1 MSAPRPRPKFEL
13 ELDAPPE
20 RVMQTLRDRLR
31 VCPGCTGASIGN
43 HAELFVP
50 DADRHVW
57 SPWLSV
63 TVENGARG
71 GSLLRS
77 RFGPH
82 PAVWTLY
89 MFLAFGLGF
98 ALLVAA
104 SWGYA
109 QWAMEA
115 TPWALFGVPVILVLG
130 VLLYAVSLVGQ
141 RLGAKQMEE
150 LRSTLEDLVAPE
162 Q

>member
-1 MSAPRPRPKFEL
+1 MSALRARPRFEL
-13 ELDAPPE
+13 ELDETPE
-20 RVMQTLRDRLR
+20 RVMQALRSRLLD
-31 VCPGCTGASIGN
+31 CPGCTGASVGS

-50 DADRHVW
+50 EADRHLW

-63 TVENGARG
+63 TVERSARC
-71 GSLLRS
+71 GSLLRG

-98 ALLVAA
+98 ALLVATA
-104 SWGYA
+104 WGYA
-109 QWAMEA
+109 QWSMEV
-115 TPWALFGVPVILVLG
+115 TPWALVCVPLIAVLG
-130 VLLYAVSLVGQ
+130 LLLYGVSLVGQ
-141 RLGAKQMEE
+141 RLGAEQMRE
-150 LRSTLEDLVAPE
+150 LRTILETLVAPD

>member
-1 MSAPRPRPKFEL
+1 
-13 ELDAPPE
+13 
-20 RVMQTLRDRLR
+20 MQTLRDRLR
-31 VCPGCTGASIGN
+31 ECPGCTGTSIGR

-50 DADRHVW
+50 EADRRPW

-63 TVENGARG
+63 TVEDRHGG
-71 GSLLRS
+71 GSLLRG

-104 SWGYA
+104 AWGYA
-109 QWAMEA
+109 QWAMDV
-115 TPWALFGVPVILVLG
+115 TPWALTCAPLILVLG
-130 VLLYAVSLVGQ
+130 VMLYAVSLVGQ
-141 RLGAKQMEE
+141 RLGADQMTN
-150 LRSTLEDLVAPE
+150 LRSTLEDLIAPGG
-162 Q
+162 